1 MRTLHHPPLASSE
14 APTAAPT
21 GALTAAPAAL
31 AVPALPAA
39 SNPRR
44 RRLLGLAATAA
55 PALALSACGFRLRGV
70 PEFDFRSLYI
80 MAPPGMPLAREL
92 QRTIE
97 SSGSSLQLVTD
108 PMAMP
113 TAEVIL
119 ELLSARQER
128 VVVGRNASG
137 EVRELELRL
146 RVQFRLRTPTG
157 VELVAPTELLQKR
170 DISYSESI
178 ALAKEAE
185 EALLLRNMQTDIVQQ
200 LMRRLAAVRMP

>member
-1 MRTLHHPPLASSE
+1 MRTLHNTPLA
-14 APTAAPT
+14 PK
-21 GALTAAPAAL
+21 AAL
-31 AVPALPAA
+31 AVPASAA
-39 SNPRR
+39 APNLHR
-44 RRLLGLAATAA
+44 RRLLGRAASLA

-80 MAPPGMPLAREL
+80 MAPPGQPLAREL

-97 SSGSSLQLVTD
+97 SSGSKLQLITD
-108 PMAMP
+108 PAAMP
-113 TAEVIL
+113 TADVIL
-119 ELLSARQER
+119 ELPSVRQER
-128 VVVGRNASG
+128 VIVGRNASG

-146 RVQFRLRTPTG
+146 RVQFKLRTPTG
-157 VELVAPTELLQKR
+157 VELLAPTELLQKR

-185 EALLLRNMQTDIVQQ
+185 EALQFRTMQTDIVQQ

>member
-1 MRTLHHPPLASSE
+1 MRTLHNPPLASTD
-14 APTAAPT
+14 APTAAS
-21 GALTAAPAAL
+21 AAPA
-31 AVPALPAA
+31 VPASAA
-39 SNPRR
+39 APNLHR
-44 RRLLGLAATAA
+44 RRLLGRAATLAGVVA

-70 PEFDFRSLYI
+70 PEFAFRSLYI

-108 PMAMP
+108 PAAMP

-157 VELVAPTELLQKR
+157 VELIPPTELLQKR

-185 EALLLRNMQTDIVQQ
+185 EALLVRNMQTDVVQQ

>member
-1 MRTLHHPPLASSE
+1 MRTLHNPPLAPTD
-14 APTAAPT
+14 APK
-21 GALTAAPAAL
+21 AAPAAPAVSDL
-31 AVPALPAA
+31 AAA
-39 SNPRR
+39 PNPRR
-44 RRLLGLAATAA
+44 RRLLGLAGTLATTVA

-70 PEFDFRSLYI
+70 PEFAFRSLYI

-108 PMAMP
+108 PAAMP